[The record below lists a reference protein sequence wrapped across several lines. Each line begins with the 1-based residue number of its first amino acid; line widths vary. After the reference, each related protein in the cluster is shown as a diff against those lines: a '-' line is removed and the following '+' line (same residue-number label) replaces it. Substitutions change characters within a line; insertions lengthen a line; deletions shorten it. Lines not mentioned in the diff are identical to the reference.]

1 MESSTLSTKESK
13 DINTISFSGSNA
25 LVPVAIVGVLV
36 MAFFWNTVKP
46 TGYYPQSQRG
56 FSFNLPF

>member
-1 MESSTLSTKESK
+1 MESSTLSVKDK